1 MHYWEIG
8 IIIGAFALAT
18 VLGVMLCCLK
28 RKTDVAASRAKQVV
42 HDLRNLLAGMN
53 GAAEILALKLADNPQ
68 LKSYA
73 EIILRAGEQGRR
85 MLSAE
90 NKMPDF
96 QVISLNE
103 CVGETLDLLKHSV
116 SGNIVVES
124 FCGAEQ
130 DRINGN
136 ADLVRRLLMNLG
148 INAAEAMPQGGTIR
162 IKTANCDFSG
172 GELPE
177 AVAAVQPGKYV
188 CLEVSDTGKGIE
200 PAVRSRIFEAAFSTK
215 PFGGG
220 TGLSVVREVV
230 QSHAAGL
237 TVDSDVGKGSCFR
250 VYFPLARK
258 QVNGRVLIVDDEPLL
273 RGLLGEM
280 LKISGMDVLEAGSGR
295 EAIELY
301 ARYPEIDAVV
311 LDVVMPGMSGVET
324 YEALRRQ
331 NPNVKVMFASGGERE
346 DIPAGKNIAFV
357 QKPYQ
362 MAEVSGEL
370 QRLLA
375 TEQDS

>member
-124 FCGAEQ
+124 FAEQ
-130 DRINGN
+130 SKTE
-136 ADLVRRLLMNLG
+136 LT
-148 INAAEAMPQGGTIR
+148 AMQIWCGG
-162 IKTANCDFSG
+162 C
-172 GELPE
+172 
-177 AVAAVQPGKYV
+177 
-188 CLEVSDTGKGIE
+188 
-200 PAVRSRIFEAAFSTK
+200 
-215 PFGGG
+215 
-220 TGLSVVREVV
+220 
-230 QSHAAGL
+230 
-237 TVDSDVGKGSCFR
+237 
-250 VYFPLARK
+250 
-258 QVNGRVLIVDDEPLL
+258 
-273 RGLLGEM
+273 
-280 LKISGMDVLEAGSGR
+280 
-295 EAIELY
+295 
-301 ARYPEIDAVV
+301 
-311 LDVVMPGMSGVET
+311 
-324 YEALRRQ
+324 
-331 NPNVKVMFASGGERE
+331 
-346 DIPAGKNIAFV
+346 
-357 QKPYQ
+357 
-362 MAEVSGEL
+362 
-370 QRLLA
+370 
-375 TEQDS
+375 